1 VKPLLLCTILAA
13 AGATAA
19 PAQQRDGQTSDAQD
33 IREWTVPWERTRPR
47 DPYVDAQGRVWF
59 VGQAGHYVAY
69 LNPTSGE
76 FKRYELEPGAG
87 PHNQVVDDKGMVWF
101 TGNRVGYIGRLDP
114 QSGAIVK
121 YPMPDTTIRDPHT
134 AIFDKKG
141 NLWFTAQGGNVIGR
155 LTVAS
160 GKVELVK
167 VPTARARPYG
177 ILVDSKNTPWIVLFG
192 TNKLATIDPA
202 TMQLKEI
209 ALPREETR
217 PRRIAITSDDKIW
230 YGDYREGRV
239 GRYDP
244 ATGKVDEWLLPGGP
258 TSRPY
263 AMASDD
269 QDRVWLAE
277 TGSQP
282 NRLVAFDPR
291 TGTFVSELDV
301 PSGGGTVRHMVFDKS
316 TRAIWFGTD
325 NNTIGRALVP
335 TLVP

>member
-1 VKPLLLCTILAA
+1 MKPLLLCMALGAL
-13 AGATAA
+13 GATVA
-19 PAQQRDGQTSDAQD
+19 PAQTPQPAATGQEVK
-33 IREWTVPWERTRPR
+33 EWTVPWERTRPR

-69 LNPTSGE
+69 LNPQSGE
-76 FKRYELEPGAG
+76 FKRYELEAGAG
-87 PHNQVVDDKGMVWF
+87 PHNQIVDDKGMVWF

-114 QSGAIVK
+114 RDGSIVK
-121 YPMPDTTIRDPHT
+121 YPMPDSTIRDPHT

-155 LTVAS
+155 LTVAT
-160 GKVELVK
+160 GKVDLIK

-177 ILVDSKNTPWIVLFG
+177 ILVDSQDNPWIVLFG
-192 TNKLATIDPA
+192 TNKLATVDPA

-209 ALPREETR
+209 PLPREATR

-230 YGDYREGRV
+230 YGDYREGRL

-244 ATGKVDEWLLPGGP
+244 ATGKVEEWLLPGGP

-282 NRLVAFDPR
+282 NRLVAFDAR
-291 TGTFVSELDV
+291 SGKFVSELDV